1 MLQRIAC
8 GLTVG
13 QEKRNGLRNVLLCKL
28 VASRND
34 KKPLGRQHEWPH
46 THWQGTLELGCT
58 LRFRAHPMP
67 IAVLTA
73 RLHSL
78 YSRRVPKSLVDSL
91 QVARHARPE
100 PLSKKRIT
108 RNDVA
113 ARACVPP
120 STVSYVIN
128 NGPRSVSPSARE
140 RVLKTI
146 SELGYHPSDV
156 ARSLRTRRTL
166 TIGLVIPD
174 AANPYYGEL
183 ARAVEEVSFQNGYT
197 VILGHSS
204 HLLERELRYAQVLRS
219 KQVDG
224 AIFHPSTPDLEPVYS
239 LVQAGIQ
246 VVVLERLVPGYPCI
260 VADDEGGGYLA
271 TGHLLDLGH
280 RRIGCIVRAGDPT
293 TSSAR
298 VDGYRAALT
307 KKGVRFDERLV
318 VASEFEY
325 AAGERAARQLL
336 ALPKRPTAVVA
347 HNDIM
352 AIGAMKAF
360 DEAGLRV
367 PEDISLVGFDD
378 IALAKYV
385 RPPLTTVANPK
396 DQMGRAAAE
405 LLLRLLFH
413 QETGWGV
420 PSPLPMHLVVRG
432 STASPR

>member
-1 MLQRIAC
+1 
-8 GLTVG
+8 
-13 QEKRNGLRNVLLCKL
+13 
-28 VASRND
+28 
-34 KKPLGRQHEWPH
+34 
-46 THWQGTLELGCT
+46 
-58 LRFRAHPMP
+58 
-67 IAVLTA
+67 
-73 RLHSL
+73 
-78 YSRRVPKSLVDSL
+78 VPKSLVDSFPA
-91 QVARHARPE
+91 ARHASPAPISR
-100 PLSKKRIT
+100 KRVT

-113 ARACVPP
+113 ARAGVPP

-128 NGPRSVSPSARE
+128 GGPRSVSTSARE
-140 RVLKTI
+140 RVLKAI

-156 ARSLRTRRTL
+156 ARSLRTQRTL

-224 AIFHPSTPDLEPVYS
+224 AIFHPSTPDVQAVQFLG
-239 LVQAGIQ
+239 QAGIQ

-260 VADDEGGGYLA
+260 VADDERGGYLA
-271 TGHLLDLGH
+271 TRHLLDLGH
-280 RRIGCIVRAGDPT
+280 RRIGCIVRAADPT

-298 VDGYRAALT
+298 VDGYRAALAE
-307 KKGVRFDERLV
+307 ERLKLDESLI

-325 AAGERAARQLL
+325 AAGEEAARQLL
-336 ALPKRPTAVVA
+336 RLRPRPTAVVA

-360 DEAGLRV
+360 GEAGLHV
-367 PEDISLVGFDD
+367 PEDVSLVGFDD
-378 IALAKYV
+378 IALASYV
-385 RPPLTTVANPK
+385 RPPLTTVSNPK
-396 DQMGRAAAE
+396 DQMGRVAAE
-405 LLLRLLFH
+405 LLLSLLSH
-413 QETGWGV
+413 EVDDWCS
-420 PSPLPMHLVVRG
+420 PSPLPVELIVRG